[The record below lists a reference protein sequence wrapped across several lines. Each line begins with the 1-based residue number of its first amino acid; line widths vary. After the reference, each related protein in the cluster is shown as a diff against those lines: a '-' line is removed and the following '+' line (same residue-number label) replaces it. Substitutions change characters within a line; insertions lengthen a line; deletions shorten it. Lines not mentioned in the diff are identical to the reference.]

1 LGAGV
6 AVEKLSNSWP
16 NFSLRNIN
24 LAVSEGSYF
33 VLLGP
38 TGSGK
43 TLLLEAIAGAYSPAE
58 GRIIVGGEDV
68 SHLPPEKRRISY
80 APQNYLLFENM
91 TVRRNIEYGLHAKG
105 IEEQERRRRS
115 KHLLQTLGISHLV
128 DRFPKNLSGG
138 ERQRVSLA
146 RALAVEPRA
155 VLLDEPLSAVDAET
169 KNTIIDH
176 LRRVHTETGV
186 TVIHV
191 THDRFEAAALADRI
205 GIISGGEIREVGSP
219 LEFSQK
225 PYSKLD
231 NIFGADNLISGNVI
245 GRDAELALV
254 DVGAGK
260 TIEALTD
267 RTGRVMLHVRPENI
281 VISKHGVESSARN
294 RFEGTIAE
302 VTDLGATIRIQ
313 ISGKI
318 PLTAI
323 ITRRS
328 FFEMG
333 LNIGSPVN
341 AFFKATLVDVL

>member
-1 LGAGV
+1 LDTGV
-6 AVEKLSNSWP
+6 TIENLSNSWP

-43 TLLLEAIAGAYSPAE
+43 TLLLEAIAGAYTPSE
-58 GRIIVGGEDV
+58 GRIIVAGEDV
-68 SHLPPEKRRISY
+68 SRLPPEKRKTSY

-105 IEEQERRRRS
+105 IEEQARQKRS
-115 KHLLQTLGISHLV
+115 KHLLEMLGISHLV

-138 ERQRVSLA
+138 EKQRVSLA

-169 KNTIIDH
+169 KNTIIEY

-191 THDRFEAAALADRI
+191 THDRLEAAALADRI
-205 GIISGGEIREVGSP
+205 GVIRDGEIREVGSP
-219 LEFSQK
+219 LEFTQK
-225 PYSKLD
+225 AYSRTD
-231 NIFGADNLISGNVI
+231 NVFGSDNLISGNVI
-245 GRDAELALV
+245 RKEVDLALI

-260 TIEALTD
+260 TIEAITD
-267 RTGRVMLHVRPENI
+267 RTGRVMLHVKPENI

-294 RFEGTIAE
+294 RFGGTIAE
-302 VTDLGATIRIQ
+302 VTDLGATVRVR
-313 ISGKI
+313 ISGEI
-318 PLTAI
+318 PITAI
-323 ITRRS
+323 VTRRS
-328 FFEMG
+328 FFEME
-333 LNIGSPVN
+333 LNIGSKVN
-341 AFFKATLVDVL
+341 AFFKATAVEVL

>member
-1 LGAGV
+1 MGTGV
-6 AVEKLSNSWP
+6 AVEHLSNSWP
-16 NFSLRNIN
+16 SFSLKNVS

-58 GRIIVGGEDV
+58 GRIIVAGEDV

-105 IEEQERRRRS
+105 IDEQERQKRS
-115 KHLLQTLGISHLV
+115 KHLLEMLGISHLV
-128 DRFPKNLSGG
+128 DRFPRNLSGG

-155 VLLDEPLSAVDAET
+155 VLLDEPLSAVDVDT
-169 KNTIIDH
+169 KNMIIDY
-176 LRRVHTETGV
+176 LRRIHTETGV

-191 THDRFEAAALADRI
+191 THDRLEAAALADRI
-205 GIISGGEIREVGSP
+205 GVIRDGEIQGVGSP
-219 LEFSQK
+219 QEFSQK
-225 PYSKLD
+225 AYSKAD
-231 NIFGADNLISGNVI
+231 RIFESDNLISGNVI
-245 GRDAELALV
+245 SKEADLALV

-260 TIEALTD
+260 VIEAITD
-267 RTGRVMLHVRPENI
+267 RTGRVMLHVRPENV
-281 VISKHGVESSARN
+281 VISKHGVETSARN
-294 RFEGTIAE
+294 RFRGTVAE
-302 VTDLGATIRIQ
+302 VTDLGATVRVR
-313 ISGKI
+313 ISGEI
-318 PLTAI
+318 PITAI

-328 FFEMG
+328 FFEME
-333 LNIGSPVN
+333 LNIGSQVN
-341 AFFKATLVDVL
+341 AFFKATSVDVL

>member
-1 LGAGV
+1 MGYGL
-6 AVEKLSNSWP
+6 AVENLSNSWP
-16 NFSLRNIN
+16 SFSLKNIN
-24 LAVSEGSYF
+24 LAVPEGSYF

-43 TLLLEAIAGAYSPAE
+43 TLLLEAIAGAYSPTE
-58 GRIIVGGEDV
+58 GRIFVFGEDV

-91 TVRRNIEYGLHAKG
+91 TVRRNVEYGLHAKG
-105 IEEQERRRRS
+105 VEETERKKRS
-115 KHLLQTLGISHLV
+115 KHLLEMLGISHLV
-128 DRFPKNLSGG
+128 DRSPRNLSGG

-169 KNTIIDH
+169 KSTIIDY

-191 THDRFEAAALADRI
+191 THDRLEAASLADRI
-205 GIISGGEIREVGSP
+205 GVIREGEIREVGSP

-225 PYSKLD
+225 AYSKPD
-231 NIFGADNLISGNVI
+231 SIFESDNLIPGNVI
-245 GRDAELALV
+245 RSESNLALV

-260 TIEALTD
+260 IIEAITD
-267 RTGRVMLHVRPENI
+267 RTGQVMLHIRPESI
-281 VISKHGVESSARN
+281 VISKHGVDSSARN
-294 RFEGTIAE
+294 RLTGTVAE
-302 VTDLGATIRIQ
+302 VTDLGPTVRVRL
-313 ISGKI
+313 SGGI
-318 PLTAI
+318 PIAAI

-328 FFEMG
+328 FFEME
-333 LNIGSPVN
+333 LNIGSQVY
-341 AFFKATLVDVL
+341 ALFKATSVDVL

>member
-1 LGAGV
+1 V
-6 AVEKLSNSWP
+6 AVENLSNSWP
-16 NFSLRNIN
+16 SFSLKNIN

-58 GRIIVGGEDV
+58 GRIIVAGEDV

-91 TVRRNIEYGLHAKG
+91 TVRRNIEYGLYAKG
-105 IEEQERRRRS
+105 IEEQERQKRS
-115 KHLLQTLGISHLV
+115 KHLLEMLGISHLV
-128 DRFPKNLSGG
+128 NRFPKNLSGG

-169 KNTIIDH
+169 KNTIIDY

-191 THDRFEAAALADRI
+191 THDRLEAAALADRI
-205 GIISGGEIREVGSP
+205 GVIRDGEIREVGSP

-225 PYSKLD
+225 AYLKPDSV
-231 NIFGADNLISGNVI
+231 FQSDNLISGSVI
-245 GRDAELALV
+245 GREAGLALV

-260 TIEALTD
+260 IIEAITD

-294 RFEGTIAE
+294 RFEGTVAE
-302 VTDLGATIRIQ
+302 VADLGARVLLR
-313 ISGKI
+313 ISGEI
-318 PLTAI
+318 PITAI

-333 LNIGSPVN
+333 LNIGSQVY
-341 AFFKATLVDVL
+341 AFFKATSVDVL

>member
-1 LGAGV
+1 LETGV
-6 AVEKLSNSWP
+6 AVENLSNSWP
-16 NFSLRNIN
+16 SFSLKNIN
-24 LAVSEGSYF
+24 LAVPEGCYF

-43 TLLLEAIAGAYSPAE
+43 TLLLEAIAGAYSPTQ
-58 GRIIVGGEDV
+58 GRIIVAGEDV

-105 IEEQERRRRS
+105 IEEGERRKRS
-115 KHLLQTLGISHLV
+115 KHLLEMLGISHLV
-128 DRFPKNLSGG
+128 DRLPRNLSGG

-146 RALAVEPRA
+146 RALAIEPRA

-169 KNTIIDH
+169 KNTIIDY

-191 THDRFEAAALADRI
+191 THDRLEGAALADRI
-205 GIISGGEIREVGSP
+205 GVIRNGEIRETGSP

-225 PYSKLD
+225 TFSKSD
-231 NIFGADNLISGNVI
+231 SVFESDNLISGNVI
-245 GRDAELALV
+245 RREADLALV
-254 DVGAGK
+254 DVGSGQM
-260 TIEALTD
+260 IEAITD

-281 VISKHGVESSARN
+281 IISKHGVNSSARN
-294 RFEGTIAE
+294 KLVGKVAE
-302 VTDLGATIRIQ
+302 VTDHGAAVRVR
-313 ISGKI
+313 ISGEI
-318 PLTAI
+318 PITAI

-328 FFEMG
+328 FFEME
-333 LNIGSPVN
+333 LNIGSQVY
-341 AFFKATLVDVL
+341 AFFKATSVDVL